1 MNNATHHLSHFDS
14 ESESTT
20 VWSFEIRGAEVT
32 LYMRTAV
39 AEDEDCSIDC
49 PDWGGGMRAHRTV
62 SREEARK
69 VYAGLKAKGY
79 R

>member
-1 MNNATHHLSHFDS
+1 METTHHISKTDS

-20 VWSFEIRGAEVT
+20 VWTFAVKGDEVT
-32 LYMRTAV
+32 VYMRVAV
-39 AEDEDCSIDC
+39 AQDEDCSIDC

-62 SREEARK
+62 SKVEARK
-69 VYAGLKAKGY
+69 VYASLRAKGY